1 MDKKIETLLKNL
13 EKTSKKY
20 WNISPETGLFLNLFI
35 KDRKYKSII
44 EIGTSNAYSAIW
56 IAEALK
62 QNNGKLHTIES
73 NKKTRYPLALTTIK
87 KSGLSRH
94 INLIL
99 GHAPEDIPKTPRSF
113 DMAFFDATKY
123 EHLSYFEILK
133 NRINEGGCIV
143 TDNINSHE
151 KELKTYIKTLES
163 LKSWKSYRLNIGTG
177 LLLSIKQ

>member
-1 MDKKIETLLKNL
+1 MDKKIKTLLKNL
-13 EKTSKKY
+13 EKTSKKF

-62 QNNGKLHTIES
+62 QNSGKLHTIES
-73 NKKTRYPLALTTIK
+73 NKKTRYPLALANIK
-87 KSGLSRH
+87 KSGLSKY

-99 GHAPEDIPKTPRSF
+99 GHAPEAIPKTPRFF
-113 DMAFFDATKY
+113 DMAFFDATKH
-123 EHLSYFEILK
+123 EHLSYFEVLK
-133 NRINEGGCIV
+133 SHINKGGCII

-151 KELKTYIKTLES
+151 KELSEYIK
-163 LKSWKSYRLNIGTG
+163 KLNSTQNWSNHKLDIGTG
-177 LLLSIKQ
+177 LLISVKT

>member
-1 MDKKIETLLKNL
+1 MDKKIKKLLKDL
-13 EKTSKKY
+13 EETSKKF

-44 EIGTSNAYSAIW
+44 EVGTSNAYSAIW

-62 QNNGKLHTIES
+62 QNKGKLHSIES
-73 NKKTRYPLALTTIK
+73 NKKTRYPLALANVK
-87 KSGLSRH
+87 KSGLSKY

-133 NRINEGGCIV
+133 NRINEGGCII

-151 KELKTYIKTLES
+151 KELGPYIKNISS
-163 LKSWKSYRLNIGTG
+163 LKSWRSYRLNIGTG
-177 LLLSIKQ
+177 LLISIKI